1 MKEHITITIKNLDNI
16 HSVLGSLELL
26 FKKLMEYY
34 ADKDLNNLKI
44 LIISC
49 SVWFGMILQKF
60 GYDKDLEEK

>member
-1 MKEHITITIKNLDNI
+1 
-16 HSVLGSLELL
+16 LGSLELL